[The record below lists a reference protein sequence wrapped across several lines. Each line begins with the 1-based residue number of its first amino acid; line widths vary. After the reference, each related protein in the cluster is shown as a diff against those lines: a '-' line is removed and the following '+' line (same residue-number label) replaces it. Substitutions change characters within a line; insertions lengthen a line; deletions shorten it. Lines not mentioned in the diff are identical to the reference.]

1 MNIFLFIYQ
10 SVWCNADNDAVF
22 SGLFD
27 SFSFIKWWVL
37 EFRIMFLMLWNS
49 LGYRWDENPFSS
61 SVTYTIFS
69 IKIQEWGVVSYQVVF
84 SRVGNLQLTALSHR
98 SLNHTIF
105 PALDLLLGNFH
116 RIVTSTFVSNMTI
129 TPGMQDC
136 TPSLSSP
143 SPSWLL
149 IKEGKLSAT
158 TLICKT
164 MLITITTNCN
174 LKNKSGFCYSQW
186 NKLAIVLYLL
196 YFVVTWP
203 FYIIGGDFQ
212 LESFSLLLRYED
224 LWGNFATRP
233 SLMKIMTERLVRG

>member
-1 MNIFLFIYQ
+1 MKTLFRHQSHNYAIFSQKFRSGEL
-10 SVWCNADNDAVF
+10 SV
-22 SGLFD
+22 
-27 SFSFIKWWVL
+27 IKL
-37 EFRIMFLMLWNS
+37 YLAAL
-49 LGYRWDENPFSS
+49 
-61 SVTYTIFS
+61 VTYN
-69 IKIQEWGVVSYQVVF
+69 W
-84 SRVGNLQLTALSHR
+84 QLCHIVLLITP
-98 SLNHTIF
+98 F
-105 PALDLLLGNFH
+105 FLLLIYCWVIFTELL
-116 RIVTSTFVSNMTI
+116 TSTFVSNMTI

-149 IKEGKLSAT
+149 IKEEKLSAT

>member
-1 MNIFLFIYQ
+1 MKTLFRHQSHNYAIFSQKFRSREL
-10 SVWCNADNDAVF
+10 SV
-22 SGLFD
+22 
-27 SFSFIKWWVL
+27 IKL
-37 EFRIMFLMLWNS
+37 YLAAL
-49 LGYRWDENPFSS
+49 
-61 SVTYTIFS
+61 VTYN
-69 IKIQEWGVVSYQVVF
+69 W
-84 SRVGNLQLTALSHR
+84 QLCHIVLLITP
-98 SLNHTIF
+98 F
-105 PALDLLLGNFH
+105 FLLLIYCWVIFTELL
-116 RIVTSTFVSNMTI
+116 TSTFVSNMTI

>member
-1 MNIFLFIYQ
+1 MKTLFRHQSHNYAIFSQKFGSGEL
-10 SVWCNADNDAVF
+10 SV
-22 SGLFD
+22 
-27 SFSFIKWWVL
+27 IKL
-37 EFRIMFLMLWNS
+37 YLAAL
-49 LGYRWDENPFSS
+49 
-61 SVTYTIFS
+61 VTYN
-69 IKIQEWGVVSYQVVF
+69 W
-84 SRVGNLQLTALSHR
+84 QLCHIVLLITP
-98 SLNHTIF
+98 F
-105 PALDLLLGNFH
+105 FLLLIYCWVIFTELL
-116 RIVTSTFVSNMTI
+116 TSTFVSNMTI

-164 MLITITTNCN
+164 MLITITTICN

>member
-1 MNIFLFIYQ
+1 MKTLFRHQ
-10 SVWCNADNDAVF
+10 SHNYA
-22 SGLFD
+22 
-27 SFSFIKWWVL
+27 
-37 EFRIMFLMLWNS
+37 
-49 LGYRWDENPFSS
+49 
-61 SVTYTIFS
+61 IFS
-69 IKIQEWGVVSYQVVF
+69 QKFRSGELSVIKLYLAALGIYNW
-84 SRVGNLQLTALSHR
+84 QLCHIVLLITP
-98 SLNHTIF
+98 F
-105 PALDLLLGNFH
+105 FLLLIYCWVIFTELL
-116 RIVTSTFVSNMTI
+116 TSTFVSNMTI

-136 TPSLSSP
+136 TPFLSSP

>member
-1 MNIFLFIYQ
+1 MKTLFRHQSHNYAIFSQKFRSGEL
-10 SVWCNADNDAVF
+10 SV
-22 SGLFD
+22 
-27 SFSFIKWWVL
+27 IKL
-37 EFRIMFLMLWNS
+37 YLAAL
-49 LGYRWDENPFSS
+49 
-61 SVTYTIFS
+61 VTYN
-69 IKIQEWGVVSYQVVF
+69 W
-84 SRVGNLQLTALSHR
+84 QLCHIVLLITP
-98 SLNHTIF
+98 F
-105 PALDLLLGNFH
+105 FLLLIYCWVIFTELL
-116 RIVTSTFVSNMTI
+116 TSTFVSNMTI

-164 MLITITTNCN
+164 MLMTITTNCN

-224 LWGNFATRP
+224 LWDNFATRP